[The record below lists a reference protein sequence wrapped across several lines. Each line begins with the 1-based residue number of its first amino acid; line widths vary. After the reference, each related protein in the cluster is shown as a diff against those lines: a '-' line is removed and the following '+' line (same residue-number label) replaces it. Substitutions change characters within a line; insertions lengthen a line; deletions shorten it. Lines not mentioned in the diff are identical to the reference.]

1 MRILVLG
8 GAGYIGSHTVLELV
22 KSGHDVIQD
31 IAVQFRK
38 RQSFMRR
45 KLLQAHGTGIRIIPT
60 DMKNRE

>member
-38 RQSFMRR
+38 RQRFMRR
-45 KLLQAHGTGIRIIPT
+45 KLLQTHGTGIRIIPT